1 MENKYN
7 DLMQTLINEILS
19 DNLDCDVYNIEALT
33 NKITNKYIKK
43 RTLEAFFENVMEDIG
58 DILYDE
64 YKIELGF

>member
-58 DILYDE
+58 DILYND
-64 YKIELGF
+64 YKIEL